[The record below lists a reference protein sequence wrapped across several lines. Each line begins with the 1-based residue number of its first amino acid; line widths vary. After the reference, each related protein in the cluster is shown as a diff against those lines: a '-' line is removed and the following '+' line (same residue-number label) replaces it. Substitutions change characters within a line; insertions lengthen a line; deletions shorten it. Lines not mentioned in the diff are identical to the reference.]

1 MRLVLIGPPGS
12 GKGTQAE
19 LLVARLGLT
28 YIGTGA
34 ILRDAIAGRTD
45 VGQTVGPLLERGAL
59 APDAIVNDIVAQ
71 RLREEDRP
79 ESFVLDGY
87 PRTYAQAI
95 SLDALLRQQ
104 LLKLDAVF
112 RLTIT
117 DEDAVRRITD
127 RRSCANPNCGGC
139 FHLALRPPKRAMI
152 CDACG
157 EALVIRD
164 DDTEDT
170 ARRRLLAFHKNTDRL
185 LEHYRDAGGLI
196 EVPATEPV
204 ETIYNNIAKALRR

>member
-19 LLVARLGLT
+19 LLVARLGLMS
-28 YIGTGA
+28 IGTGA
-34 ILRDAIAGRTD
+34 ILRDAIAGRTEI
-45 VGQTVGPLLERGAL
+45 GQAVGPLLERGAY
-59 APDAIVNDIVAQ
+59 APDAIVNDIVAE
-71 RLREEDRP
+71 RLRDRP

-104 LLKLDAVF
+104 LQKLDAVF
-112 RLTIT
+112 LLTIC
-117 DEDAVRRITD
+117 DDDVVRRITD
-127 RRSCANPNCGGC
+127 RRSCANPNCGGGVT
-139 FHLALRPPKRAMI
+139 PKRAMI

-157 EALVIRD
+157 DALIVRD
-164 DDTEDT
+164 DDTEAT

-185 LEHYRDAGGLI
+185 LAHYRDAGVLC
-196 EVPATEPV
+196 EVPAMEPV
-204 ETIYNNIAKALRR
+204 ETIYTNIAKALRK

>member
-45 VGQTVGPLLERGAL
+45 IGQAVGPLLERGAL
-59 APDAIVNDIVAQ
+59 APDDIVNDIVAE
-71 RLREEDRP
+71 RLRDRP

-112 RLTIT
+112 HLTIS
-117 DEDAVRRITD
+117 DEDVVRRITD

-139 FHLALRPPKRAMI
+139 FSLALRPPKRAMI

-157 EALVIRD
+157 SPLIVRD
-164 DDTEDT
+164 DDTEAT

-185 LEHYRDAGGLI
+185 LEHYREAGVLC
-196 EVPATEPV
+196 EVPAMEPV
-204 ETIYNNIAKALRR
+204 ETITAHIAKALRR

>member
-19 LLVARLGLT
+19 LLVARLGLM

-34 ILRDAIAGRTD
+34 ILRNAIAGRTD
-45 VGQTVGPLLERGAL
+45 IGQAVGPLLERGAL
-59 APDAIVNDIVAQ
+59 APDDIVYEIMAQ
-71 RLREEDRP
+71 RLADRP

-87 PRTYAQAI
+87 PRTYRQ
-95 SLDALLRQQ
+95 ALLLNSLLRFQ

-112 RLTIT
+112 HLTIS
-117 DEDAVRRITD
+117 DEDAVCRITD
-127 RRSCANPNCGGC
+127 RRSCANPNCGSC

-157 EALVIRD
+157 DALIVRD
-164 DDTEDT
+164 DDTEAT
-170 ARRRLLAFHKNTDRL
+170 ARRRLLEFHKNTDRL
-185 LEHYRDAGGLI
+185 FEYYRDAGVLI
-196 EVPATEPV
+196 EVPAMEPV
-204 ETIYNNIAKALRR
+204 ETIYANIAKALRR

>member
-19 LLVARLGLT
+19 LLVARFGLT

-34 ILRDAIAGRTD
+34 ILRDAIAGQTD
-45 VGQTVGPLLERGAL
+45 IGQAVGPLLERGAL
-59 APDAIVNDIVAQ
+59 APDAIVNDIVAE
-71 RLREEDRP
+71 RLRDRP

-95 SLDALLRQQ
+95 SLDTLLLQQ

-112 RLTIT
+112 HLTIS
-117 DEDAVRRITD
+117 DEDVVRRITD

-139 FHLALRPPKRAMI
+139 FSLALRPPKRAMI

-157 EALVIRD
+157 SPLIVRD

-185 LEHYRDAGGLI
+185 LEHYRDAGVLI
-196 EVPATEPV
+196 EVPAMEPV
-204 ETIYNNIAKALRR
+204 ETITAHIAKALQR